1 MKKYLKALKLHV
13 YTSNLTNKKIKN
25 MIGNI
30 DINVSNCCVQK
41 IFNKIINTMSKHLE
55 KLNHTVVVDCVLDDP
70 QDKQKY
76 TNKIMSNITTSN
88 SAVTL
93 IALIITIIILLILA
107 SVTLNM
113 LMGENG
119 IIKKAQIAKEKAE
132 ISEEIEKN
140 NINEVENYL
149 NSYNATNSREHEST
163 IIETTTPINSGNWY
177 KILDM
182 PSGYNMENLWIV
194 SMKLYY
200 NDDEKYMLL
209 PYYYNSSTFACTE
222 IRNDGIYM
230 IVGSYLQNKPLKIV
244 MQKFDN

>member
-1 MKKYLKALKLHV
+1 
-13 YTSNLTNKKIKN
+13 
-25 MIGNI
+25 MIG
-30 DINVSNCCVQK
+30 DIYTNASNCCVQK
-41 IFNKIINTMSKHLE
+41 MFNKIINTMSKHLE

-119 IIKKAQIAKEKAE
+119 IIKKAQIAKEKTE

-140 NINEVENYL
+140 NINEVEKNL
-149 NSYNATNSREHEST
+149 NS
-163 IIETTTPINSGNWY
+163 
-177 KILDM
+177 
-182 PSGYNMENLWIV
+182 
-194 SMKLYY
+194 
-200 NDDEKYMLL
+200 
-209 PYYYNSSTFACTE
+209 
-222 IRNDGIYM
+222 
-230 IVGSYLQNKPLKIV
+230 
-244 MQKFDN
+244 